1 MGSAY
6 TPGLTVSADTV
17 VQRVRR
23 LPIKGEV
30 LVKEGDEVGP
40 ATVVARALL
49 PGLLQTVR
57 LAEKL
62 GIEAKDVADASLV
75 KVGDQVEKGQTVAKT
90 KGLFGKFFSQEVVCD
105 YSGIVEGISEI
116 TGNVLV
122 REPSIPVDLTAYVAG
137 KVVRV
142 LPEEGAVVE
151 TRGAMVQG
159 IFGIG
164 GERRGTIRVAVA
176 SGADVLDDS
185 HIQDSDKG
193 KVLVGGRGV
202 TAAALRKANDL
213 EVAGIVVGAVRDADL
228 IDLLGYEIGVA
239 ITGQEN
245 VATTLVC
252 TEGFGELRMAERT
265 FQLLKS
271 IEGHEASLNG
281 ATQIRAGVIRPEV
294 IAPVLHA
301 AGELPPAQA
310 GQVLAEGT
318 PVRII
323 REPYFGRLGTVTGL
337 PAQLQVVESGTEVRV
352 LVAKLDDGQE
362 VTVPRA
368 NVEIIATS

>member
-30 LVKEGDEVGP
+30 LVKSGDVVQP
-40 ATVVARALL
+40 DTVVARAML
-49 PGLLQTVR
+49 PGMLQTVR

-62 GIEAKDVADASLV
+62 GLEPKDAPEATTL
-75 KVGDQVEKGQTVAKT
+75 KVGDTVEAGQLIAKT
-90 KGLFGKFFSQEVVCD
+90 KGLFGKFFSQEVHSE
-105 YSGIVEGISEI
+105 YAGTVEQISEI

-122 REPSIPVDLTAYVAG
+122 REPSIPVELEAYVAG
-137 KVVRV
+137 VVVSV
-142 LPEEGAVVE
+142 LPGEGAVVE
-151 TRGAMVQG
+151 TRGAMIQG

-164 GERRGTIRVAVA
+164 GERRGSLRMAVA
-176 SGADVLDDS
+176 GGADILEAS
-185 HIQDSDKG
+185 LIHEADKG
-193 KVLVGGRGV
+193 QILVGGAGV
-202 TAAALRKANDL
+202 TAEALAKANAL
-213 EVAGIVVGAVRDADL
+213 GVAGIVVGAVKDADL
-228 IDLLGYEIGVA
+228 VSLLGYEIGVA

-245 VATTLVC
+245 VSTTLLC

-271 IEGHEASLNG
+271 IEGRKASMNG

-294 IAPVLHA
+294 IAPVEHS
-301 AGELPPAQA
+301 AGDVPPPHS
-310 GQVLAEGT
+310 GQVLAAGT
-318 PVRII
+318 PIRVI
-323 REPYFGRLGTVTGL
+323 REPYFGRLGTVTKL
-337 PAQLQVVESGTEVRV
+337 PPQLQEVESGTEVRV